1 MLCVL
6 SLVCFHNFHSLQRYK
21 HDVLASSE
29 GLIGPLDHPEGKID
43 FRRCSCTQTYKK
55 HAAMRNFWNS
65 ALTKE
70 LLAFV
75 DSKQPS
81 LILPFPLPHFFI
93 CVSPLNCVLFI
104 MLWGE
109 MQWARICARR
119 QKSSF
124 CGWQDKRRMVASQPT
139 PGIPQYL
146 EWTSNCFLKFV
157 ACLWL
162 VVLLC

>member
-81 LILPFPLPHFFI
+81 LILPFPSLHFLF
-93 CVSPLNCVLFI
+93 VSLLFTVFSSSCCEEKCSEHAFVQEDKKVPFVDDRI
-104 MLWGE
+104 KGEWWHHSQHQEYRSTLSGQAIVSWSLWH
-109 MQWARICARR
+109 
-119 QKSSF
+119 
-124 CGWQDKRRMVASQPT
+124 
-139 PGIPQYL
+139 
-146 EWTSNCFLKFV
+146 
-157 ACLWL
+157 ACD
-162 VVLLC
+162 